1 MEVVQPW
8 ASGFNR
14 PKPLSAQMS
23 LQRSQ
28 AALTRE
34 EQLEARRLAEESNFS
49 YAGYQV
55 VRREFVSH
63 RFDPAMT
70 VRSNSITF
78 NNACIK
84 AVENTTHIQPCQKGQ
99 NRAVVNHE

>member
-1 MEVVQPW
+1 METMQPW
-8 ASGFNR
+8 TTGFNR
-14 PKPLSAQMS
+14 PKPLPPMQMPM
-23 LQRSQ
+23 QRPQQTLS
-28 AALTRE
+28 RE

-55 VRREFVSH
+55 VRREFISH

-70 VRSNSITF
+70 VRVNSVTF

-84 AVENTTHIQPCQKGQ
+84 ALENVLY
-99 NRAVVNHE
+99 RR